1 MCDNER
7 ATGSFCN
14 VCFFVFVEPDTI
26 VIKETVSPNHELIN
40 LNAIVAL
47 RNINHMYTVKK
58 GPKISGEDNTTT
70 HVFIYNVYTLRRKA
84 VRNKMYGNQP
94 KFDMPNRPVTVPGLI
109 VIDGPIGAGK
119 TTFIEHLRDELVQSG
134 ARVRVIDEAIPPE
147 LEEYYKDPS
156 RNVYAF
162 QKTFI
167 FRLFDV
173 WADLFRQGGTPF
185 REHDFVICDRYWA
198 STRAFVQYHYDKGN
212 INDKQ
217 YWELVAIN
225 NLFISLCPLFPEYYI
240 FIDEINQTC
249 LERIAKRGR
258 PGETS
263 VGDRYMS
270 EVNEYIRRYNNFPF
284 FGEGDTNPLLELVD
298 KKTATFA
305 CSRAI
310 LGRFAQQ
317 TKVIHLTG
325 IKENTTRGTM
335 LPEKKSVDIATE
347 LVQTIPLTRHTRE
360 FLMEEAVLVATT
372 GKPSGVTVSLSSK

>member
-1 MCDNER
+1 
-7 ATGSFCN
+7 
-14 VCFFVFVEPDTI
+14 
-26 VIKETVSPNHELIN
+26 
-40 LNAIVAL
+40 
-47 RNINHMYTVKK
+47 
-58 GPKISGEDNTTT
+58 
-70 HVFIYNVYTLRRKA
+70 
-84 VRNKMYGNQP
+84 MYGSHP
-94 KFDMPNRPVTVPGLI
+94 KLDMPNNPVTVPGLI

-147 LEEYYKDPS
+147 LEEYYKDPA

-162 QKTFI
+162 QKTFVL
-167 FRLFDV
+167 RLFDV

-185 REHDFVICDRYWA
+185 REHDYVICDRYWA
-198 STRAFVQYHYDKGN
+198 STRAFVQYHRDKGN
-212 INDKQ
+212 IDDKQ
-217 YWELVAIN
+217 HRELTDII

-240 FIDEINQTC
+240 FIDEANKTC

-263 VGDRYMS
+263 VGDEYMS

-284 FGEGDTNPLLELVD
+284 FGEGDASTLLEVVD
-298 KKTATFA
+298 KKAATFA
-305 CSRAI
+305 CSRAV

-335 LPEKKSVDIATE
+335 LPEKNSVDVAAE
-347 LVQTIPLTRHTRE
+347 LARTGTLTRHTRE

-372 GKPSGVTVSLSSK
+372 GKPSNVTTSLASK